1 MDNLLRL
8 GTEYGQHVRF
18 GEILS
23 GMRLRECEGKT
34 GVSNLEKVPV
44 FQTHRDTEFNY

>member
-8 GTEYGQHVRF
+8 GTEYGQRVRF